1 MCISRKDMVQ
11 EKEENRK
18 HIIMLENEVSYSHQ
32 DIMYAQL
39 QQKGLKLKW
48 KMMNMVVKK
57 NYE

>member
-39 QQKGLKLKW
+39 
-48 KMMNMVVKK
+48 
-57 NYE
+57 